1 MSIIKP
7 RDRAYYFYYLDMP
20 TRWMDNDLYGHVN
33 NVTYF
38 AYFDTVINRYLID
51 EGGLDI
57 QNSGVIGVVA
67 ENMCRFH
74 KAVAYPEK
82 LQAGLRVRS
91 VGNSSVN
98 YEVGIFSEK
107 DKLAAA
113 TGYFVHVF
121 IERKNQ
127 NPTQIPQTIRLAL
140 NNLTEANI
148 N

>member
-1 MSIIKP
+1 MNITKR
-7 RDRAYYFYYLDMP
+7 RDRAYYLYYLNMP

-33 NVTYF
+33 NVTYY

-57 QNSGVIGVVA
+57 QNSEIIGVVA

-98 YEVGIFSEK
+98 YEVGIFSEN
-107 DKLAAA
+107 DSLAAA

-121 IERKNQ
+121 IERRTKT
-127 NPTQIPQTIRLAL
+127 PTQIPQNIRLAL
-140 NNLTEANI
+140 NNLTEINI
-148 N
+148 S